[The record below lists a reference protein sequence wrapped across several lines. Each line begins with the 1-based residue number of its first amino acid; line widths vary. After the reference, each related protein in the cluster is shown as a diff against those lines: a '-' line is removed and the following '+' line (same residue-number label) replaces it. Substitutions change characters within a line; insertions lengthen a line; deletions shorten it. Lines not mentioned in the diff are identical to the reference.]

1 MDVKAIRQT
10 QSLNVMSLDELM
22 GNLET
27 IELEMHEDLRR
38 KKQHVILVEKEKQC
52 VKDSA
57 GTCCA
62 FPTFH
67 SVDGDSDSDV
77 DPREMLIIVEEKFQE
92 SLRVNKKKCLEN
104 DSLKRELA
112 ESKRDVE
119 QLIKELQRYKDP
131 REMLIIVEEKFQ
143 ESLRVNKKK
152 CLENDSLKRELAE
165 SKRDVE
171 QLIKELQ
178 RYKGKVTAEDD
189 REDDREDD
197 TEDDTEVD
205 TAEELAMLQ
214 RKWVELVQANQKTV
228 LENHH
233 LVAERNG
240 LKESISELEKKIE
253 DLEGQQSDLKLQ
265 ALEKSV
271 VELLGSITAEVTLGG
286 DGQFVPNHLA
296 NERCRFRLPPS
307 VVCDLGGE
315 RLSLPRLNVI
325 CVVNMLNGP

>member
-1 MDVKAIRQT
+1 MRAFLKSLGGQVWRSIEVGWSAPTMTNADGELIQKPYERFSKKEKDAAESNDQALNAIFGAVDRNQFRLISNCIEAKRAWDILLITHEGTTTVKTAKLQIVMSKIENLKMEDTESITNFHGRVRELANEAERLGEPLTENKLVLKVLRSLPEKYSMDVKAIRQA

-57 GTCCA
+57 ETCCV

-119 QLIKELQRYKDP
+119 QLIKELQRY
-131 REMLIIVEEKFQ
+131 
-143 ESLRVNKKK
+143 
-152 CLENDSLKRELAE
+152 
-165 SKRDVE
+165 
-171 QLIKELQ
+171 
-178 RYKGKVTAEDD
+178 
-189 REDDREDD
+189 
-197 TEDDTEVD
+197 
-205 TAEELAMLQ
+205 
-214 RKWVELVQANQKTV
+214 
-228 LENHH
+228 
-233 LVAERNG
+233 
-240 LKESISELEKKIE
+240 
-253 DLEGQQSDLKLQ
+253 
-265 ALEKSV
+265 
-271 VELLGSITAEVTLGG
+271 
-286 DGQFVPNHLA
+286 
-296 NERCRFRLPPS
+296 
-307 VVCDLGGE
+307 
-315 RLSLPRLNVI
+315 
-325 CVVNMLNGP
+325 